1 VLLIARQI
9 AALAPCPCRWA
20 AARRPL
26 TIARARKASQQSP
39 CNAPCPCTRRARQ
52 LTSAARWVEGV
63 PRPCRV
69 QRPVQRPASVLGAE
83 GDEGDERPVATM
95 VRCSVELIAGCSSWL
110 CTFRHKAQGTQ
121 HTARSAQY
129 TASPARFPARD
140 PARRANTVGG
150 CTRARSV
157 PHCSRVS
164 SCLGRGSSRRDAPAA
179 RSTHGLSG
187 WAGAI
192 LSRRRRDLWAGC
204 KWALGTGHADAQP
217 PTPLA
222 LEGPRGARHS
232 RPVIILPDRSRRRGS
247 QQPITLPNTQ

>member
-1 VLLIARQI
+1 
-9 AALAPCPCRWA
+9 
-20 AARRPL
+20 
-26 TIARARKASQQSP
+26 
-39 CNAPCPCTRRARQ
+39 
-52 LTSAARWVEGV
+52 V
-63 PRPCRV
+63 PRPSSV
-69 QRPVQRPASVLGAE
+69 QRPVQRPASSPSSSVQSIVQ
-83 GDEGDERPVATM
+83 RPVHRPA
-95 VRCSVELIAGCSSWL
+95 SSPASSERVGSRGRRAACGDHGALLGRINRWL
-110 CTFRHKAQGTQ
+110 LLLAVHVQAQGTQ
-121 HTARSAQY
+121 HTARSTQHAAHSIQH
-129 TASPARFPARD
+129 TASPARLPARD

-187 WAGAI
+187 WAGVI
-192 LSRRRRDLWAGC
+192 PRRRRDLWAGC

-232 RPVIILPDRSRRRGS
+232 SPVITLPDRSRRRGS